1 MRFRRGALI
10 ILTIGMNWKTRFMRM
25 GQSSAID
32 ATVSMR
38 LTVYMQS

>member
-10 ILTIGMNWKTRFMRM
+10 ILTIGKNWKTRFMRM